1 MATSFI
7 SARDYIVTADIDGN
21 ATFKPVAC
29 LTSNSFTSKNNT
41 IDATSKCGNLIQA
54 GPSFDQSFKV
64 EGFAIDETGTPSNDS
79 YSQLYSA
86 HVAKTAFNVKMGK
99 ATPTTG
105 DVVYSAQ
112 IIITDWDLKADDKDN
127 AKFSATFTVTVAP
140 ATQTITA

>member
-1 MATSFI
+1 MATSFV
-7 SARDYIVTADIDGN
+7 SGRDYIMLSDIDGDS
-21 ATFKPVAC
+21 TFKPIAC

-64 EGFAIDETGTPSNDS
+64 EGFAIDESGSPSKDS
-79 YSQLYSA
+79 YRQLYTA
-86 HVAKTAFNVKMGK
+86 HAAGTAFNVKMGK

-112 IIITDWDLKADDKDN
+112 IIISDWDLKADDKDD

-140 ATQTITA
+140 ATQTVTS